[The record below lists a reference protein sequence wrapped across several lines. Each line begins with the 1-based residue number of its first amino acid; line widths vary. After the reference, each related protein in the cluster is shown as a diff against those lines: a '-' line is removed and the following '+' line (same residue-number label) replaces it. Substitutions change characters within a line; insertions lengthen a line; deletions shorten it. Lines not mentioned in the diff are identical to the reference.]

1 MIKLSFK
8 AGLLSLALGLT
19 VSASS
24 AADIVFDP
32 SNFAK
37 NSITAAQQVKQTA
50 HQAAILA
57 EEIRQYQMMVQDLKQ
72 INPSVVAQGI
82 ARGIVP
88 PGVYSSNE
96 ELARSANGVYD
107 THTKIINNM
116 QGYESTYGSLNK
128 TLGDLDNVAYGANVA
143 PSKVLMYDYIKAEQG
158 VRQDKNYYKSLNDLV
173 GQLDQHKKRTDLLAA
188 ELPTKSGT
196 VELLQVLGSQNTLVQ
211 DQLSQLIQVTTINAN
226 KSIEN
231 SLAERNKIKWIPTK
245 RKLGWLQKLE
255 QLNILVGIKRNKEC
269 VFI

>member
-231 SLAERNKIKWIPTK
+231 SLAERNKIKMDT
-245 RKLGWLQKLE
+245 
-255 QLNILVGIKRNKEC
+255 NKKETG
-269 VFI
+269 VATEVRAAEYFGGYKKK